1 MGRPP
6 NGLYCVSPA
15 YSCIPMH
22 DLKWG
27 CGCGH
32 RVAGALFQCSLG
44 NTGSVRWLVTDSVVL
59 CCTLQD
65 KLKVTWDTSGWKE
78 VYPTDIP
85 QQQNGFDCGVFAL
98 MFCNRM
104 GLKGGA
110 FDFRQQ
116 DISVNVRVA
125 ITCDLLD
132 GAIKATARKT

>member
-1 MGRPP
+1 MVVFHCSAPGEAAI
-6 NGLYCVSPA
+6 LAQS
-15 YSCIPMH
+15 
-22 DLKWG
+22 DG
-27 CGCGH
+27 C
-32 RVAGALFQCSLG
+32 SI
-44 NTGSVRWLVTDSVVL
+44 SVL

-65 KLKVTWDTSGWKE
+65 KLKVTWDTSGWEE